1 MKPMNRAMRIA
12 LTLVAAGSI
21 QLASAEKPETGKTEA
36 AKTESAKA
44 AEFFDN
50 AFKEAL
56 ANKPMYLT
64 YLGMKQKYGEWG
76 DISAAEDE
84 RDLSLTKKQLAEL
97 KNLNVNKLTAQ
108 EKLSYRLF
116 EAQSEDS
123 IYADR
128 YRDYDYPVNQMH
140 GIQSELPSFLI
151 NMHRIADTKDAEA
164 YISRLH
170 KVKPL
175 FDQLIVRLK
184 ASEKIG
190 VVPPKFVFP
199 MVISDSKN
207 IIAGKPFDSKADND
221 NPIWADFQAKLSKLE
236 LKEGEKSKLLAG
248 AKTALLGDFKTA
260 YDGLITFLS
269 EQEGRADTRDGVWKL
284 PNGEEY
290 YKYRLKKMTTTD
302 MTADEIHKLG
312 LSEVKRIHD
321 EMRSIKDKVAYKGD
335 LQAFFKFMRSDAQF
349 KLPNTDEGR
358 QTYLDNAVKA
368 IDVMKSR
375 LDELFLTKPKADL
388 SVKRVEAFRE
398 GSAGRAFYQR
408 PSLDGSRPGRY
419 YVNLADM
426 NEMAVYELEALAY
439 HEGIPGHHMQLAIAQ
454 ELEGIPTFRKIGGYT
469 AYTEGWGLYSETLPK
484 EIGFYQDPYSDFGRL
499 SMELWRACR
508 LVVDTGIH
516 AKKWTREQA
525 IQYLRDNTPSPELDI
540 VKAIERY
547 IVMPGQATAYKIG
560 QIKILQLRAK
570 AKKALG
576 EKFDIREFHDVIL
589 RNGMLPL
596 DILEEQVDLY
606 VSSKA

>member
-1 MKPMNRAMRIA
+1 MKLMTKATRMAVA
-12 LTLVAAGSI
+12 LVAASSA
-21 QLASAEKPETGKTEA
+21 QFALAQETESEKASA
-36 AKTESAKA
+36 
-44 AEFFDN
+44 FFDRT
-50 AFKEAL
+50 FKEAL
-56 ANKPMYLT
+56 ADKPMYLT

-76 DISAAEDE
+76 DFSSAQDD
-84 RDLSLTKKQLAEL
+84 RDLAMTKKHLEEL
-97 KNLNVNKLTAQ
+97 KKIDFSKLSEQ

-116 EAQSEDS
+116 EAEAKDD
-123 IYADR
+123 IYSDR

-140 GIQSELPSFLI
+140 GIQSQLPSFLI
-151 NMHRIADTKDAEA
+151 NMHRIDNVSDAEA
-164 YISRLH
+164 YVSRLQ

-184 ASEKIG
+184 TSEKLG

-199 MVISDSKN
+199 MVIRDSKN
-207 IIAGKPFDSKADND
+207 ILAGKPFDAKAEKD
-221 NPIWADFQAKLSKLE
+221 NPIWADFQGKVNKLEASDEEKAKL
-236 LKEGEKSKLLAG
+236 LKDGKA
-248 AKTALLGDFKTA
+248 ALLGEFKAGYSELIDFLGA
-260 YDGLITFLS
+260 
-269 EQEGRADTRDGVWKL
+269 QEKRADTRDGVWKF
-284 PNGEEY
+284 PKGGEY
-290 YKYRLKKMTTTD
+290 YKYRLKEMTTTD
-302 MTADEIHKLG
+302 MTADEIHNLG
-312 LSEVKRIHD
+312 LAEVARIHD
-321 EMRSIKDKVAYKGD
+321 EMRAIKDKVGFKGD
-335 LQAFFKFMRSDAQF
+335 LQAFFKFMRTDEQF

-358 QTYLDNAVKA
+358 QKYLDDAVKT

-388 SVKRVEAFRE
+388 VVTRVEPFRE
-398 GSAGRAFYQR
+398 DSAGRAFYQR
-408 PSLDGSRPGRY
+408 PALDGSRPGRY

-426 NEMAVYELEALAY
+426 DQMAVYELEALAY

-516 AKKWTREQA
+516 DKKWTREQA

-560 QIKILQLRAK
+560 QIKIQQLRAK

-576 EKFDIREFHDVIL
+576 KKFDIRKFHDVIL

-596 DILEEQVDLY
+596 DILEEQVDQY
-606 VSSKA
+606 IAKNKA

>member
-1 MKPMNRAMRIA
+1 MKLMTKATRMAVA
-12 LTLVAAGSI
+12 LVAASSAH
-21 QLASAEKPETGKTEA
+21 LALAQE
-36 AKTESAKA
+36 TESEKA
-44 AEFFDN
+44 AAFFDRT
-50 AFKEAL
+50 FKEAL
-56 ANKPMYLT
+56 ADKPMYLT
-64 YLGMKQKYGEWG
+64 YLGMKKKYGEWG
-76 DISAAEDE
+76 DFSSAQDD
-84 RDLSLTKKQLAEL
+84 RDLALTKKHLEEL
-97 KNLNVNKLTAQ
+97 KKLDFSKLSEQ

-116 EAQSEDS
+116 EAEAKDD

-140 GIQSELPSFLI
+140 GIQSQLPSFLI
-151 NMHRIADTKDAEA
+151 NMHRIDNVSDAEA
-164 YISRLH
+164 YISRLQ

-184 ASEKIG
+184 ASEKLG

-199 MVISDSKN
+199 MVIRDSKN
-207 IIAGKPFDSKADND
+207 ILAGKPFDAKADKD
-221 NPIWADFQAKLSKLE
+221 NPIWADFQGKVNKLE
-236 LKEGEKSKLLAG
+236 ISAEEKTKLLDSG
-248 AKTALLGDFKTA
+248 KTALLGEFKTA
-260 YDGLITFLS
+260 YSELVDFLG
-269 EQEGRADTRDGVWKL
+269 EQEKRADTRDGVWKF
-284 PNGEEY
+284 PKGEEY
-290 YKYRLKKMTTTD
+290 YKYRLKDMTTTD

-312 LSEVKRIHD
+312 LEEVARIHN
-321 EMRSIKDKVAYKGD
+321 EMRAIKDKVGFKGD
-335 LQAFFKFMRSDAQF
+335 LQAFFKFMRTDEQF

-358 QTYLDNAVKA
+358 QKYLDDAVKT

-388 SVKRVEAFRE
+388 EVTRVEPFRE
-398 GSAGRAFYQR
+398 DSAGRAFYQR
-408 PSLDGSRPGRY
+408 PALDGSRPGRY

-426 NEMAVYELEALAY
+426 DQMAVYELEALAY

-454 ELEGIPTFRKIGGYT
+454 ELDGIPTFRKIGGYT

-516 AKKWTREQA
+516 DKKWTREQA
-525 IQYLRDNTPSPELDI
+525 IQYLRDNTPSPELDV

-560 QIKILQLRAK
+560 QIKIQQLREK

-576 EKFDIREFHDVIL
+576 KAFDIRKFHDVIL

-596 DILEEQVDLY
+596 DILEEQVDQY
-606 VSSKA
+606 IAKNKA

>member
-1 MKPMNRAMRIA
+1 MKLMTKATRLAVA
-12 LTLVAAGSI
+12 LVAASSATWA
-21 QLASAEKPETGKTEA
+21 LAE
-36 AKTESAKA
+36 KTESEKA
-44 AEFFDN
+44 AEFFESS
-50 AFKEAL
+50 FKESL

-64 YLGMKQKYGEWG
+64 YLGMKEKYGEWG
-76 DISAAEDE
+76 DISAAEDD
-84 RDLSLTKKQLAEL
+84 RDLALVKKQLAEL
-97 KNLNVNKLTAQ
+97 KKIDFSKLGEQ

-116 EAQSEDS
+116 EEQAKDQ
-123 IYADR
+123 IFADR
-128 YRDYDYPVNQMH
+128 YRDYGYQVNQMF
-140 GIQSELPSFLI
+140 GLQSQLPSFLI
-151 NMHRIADTKDAEA
+151 NMHRVDNVSDAEA
-164 YISRLH
+164 YISRL
-170 KVKPL
+170 KKAKPL
-175 FDQLIVRLK
+175 FDQLIVRMES
-184 ASEKIG
+184 SEKLG

-207 IIAGKPFDSKADND
+207 IIAGKPFEKDAKED
-221 NPIWADFQAKLSKLE
+221 NPVWADIQGKVEKLEATDEEKAKL
-236 LKEGEKSKLLAG
+236 LKE
-248 AKTALLGDFKTA
+248 AKAALLGEFKNAYTA
-260 YDGLITFLS
+260 LIGFLES
-269 EQEGRADTRDGVWKL
+269 QEKRADTRDGVWKF
-284 PNGEEY
+284 PKGEEY
-290 YKYRLKKMTTTD
+290 YKYRLKDMTTTD

-312 LSEVKRIHD
+312 LAEVARIHD
-321 EMRSIKDKVAYKGD
+321 EMRAIKEKVGFKGD
-335 LQAFFKFMRSDAQF
+335 LQAFFKFMRNDAQF

-358 QTYLDNAVKA
+358 QKYLDDAVKT

-388 SVKRVEAFRE
+388 VVTRVEPFRE
-398 GSAGRAFYQR
+398 DSAGRAFYQR

-454 ELEGIPTFRKIGGYT
+454 ELEGIPTFRKVGGYT

-525 IQYLRDNTPSPELDI
+525 IKYLRDSTPSPELDV

-560 QIKILQLRAK
+560 QIKIMQLRAK
-570 AKKALG
+570 AKKALA

-596 DILEEQVDLY
+596 GILEEQVDQY
-606 VSSKA
+606 IASKG

>member
-1 MKPMNRAMRIA
+1 MKLMTKATRLAVA
-12 LTLVAAGSI
+12 LVAASSATWA
-21 QLASAEKPETGKTEA
+21 LAE
-36 AKTESAKA
+36 KTESEKA
-44 AEFFDN
+44 AEFFESS
-50 AFKEAL
+50 FKESL

-64 YLGMKQKYGEWG
+64 YLGMKEKYGEWG
-76 DISAAEDE
+76 DISAAEDD
-84 RDLSLTKKQLAEL
+84 RDLALVKKQLAEL
-97 KNLNVNKLTAQ
+97 KKIDFAKLGEQ

-116 EAQSEDS
+116 EEQAKDQ
-123 IYADR
+123 IFADR
-128 YRDYDYPVNQMH
+128 YRDYGYQVNQMF
-140 GIQSELPSFLI
+140 GLQSQLPSFLI
-151 NMHRIADTKDAEA
+151 NMHRVDNVSDAEA
-164 YISRLH
+164 YISRL
-170 KVKPL
+170 KKAKPL
-175 FDQLIVRLK
+175 FDQLIVRMES
-184 ASEKIG
+184 SEKLG

-207 IIAGKPFDSKADND
+207 IIAGKPFEKDAKED
-221 NPIWADFQAKLSKLE
+221 NPVWADIQGKVEKLEATDEEKAKL
-236 LKEGEKSKLLAG
+236 LKE
-248 AKTALLGDFKTA
+248 AKAALLGEFKNAYTA
-260 YDGLITFLS
+260 LIGFLES
-269 EQEGRADTRDGVWKL
+269 QEKRADTRDGVWKF
-284 PNGEEY
+284 PKGEEY
-290 YKYRLKKMTTTD
+290 YKYRLKDMTTTD

-312 LSEVKRIHD
+312 LSEVARIHD
-321 EMRSIKDKVAYKGD
+321 EMRAIKEKVGFKGD
-335 LQAFFKFMRSDAQF
+335 LQAFFKFMRNDAQF

-358 QTYLDNAVKA
+358 QKYLDDAVKA

-388 SVKRVEAFRE
+388 VVTRVEPFRE
-398 GSAGRAFYQR
+398 DSAGRAFYQR

-454 ELEGIPTFRKIGGYT
+454 ELEGIPTFRKVGGYT

-525 IQYLRDNTPSPELDI
+525 IKYLRDSTPSPELDV

-560 QIKILQLRAK
+560 QIKIMQLRAK
-570 AKKALG
+570 AKKALA

-596 DILEEQVDLY
+596 GILEEQVDQY
-606 VSSKA
+606 IASKG